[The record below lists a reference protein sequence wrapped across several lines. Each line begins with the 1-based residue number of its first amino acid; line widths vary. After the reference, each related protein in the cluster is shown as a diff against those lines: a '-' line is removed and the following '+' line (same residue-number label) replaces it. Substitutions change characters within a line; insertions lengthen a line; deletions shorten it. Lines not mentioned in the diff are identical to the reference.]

1 MNDTF
6 EMNWEFS
13 WVELAEQAWWE
24 AHPNATEE
32 EFESSFYL
40 GE

>member
-1 MNDTF
+1 M
-6 EMNWEFS
+6 
-13 WVELAEQAWWE
+13 ELDYELTWYESQELSWWE